1 MDNTNAIMKKD
12 LVFVVVAFGLVGL
25 VGCHLGNSSVPT
37 KEQMERVAELNRR
50 GDSLRN
56 ISNFVEAEKM
66 HEEARQLAQL
76 CNDSIGLVK
85 AYNNLGTD
93 MRRQGH
99 YGDALAYH
107 YDALLIAE
115 KMEEDTTYDARK
127 NIVRSQNGIGN
138 VYLAVGNL
146 DDAAMYF
153 HNALKGERMLGSN
166 LGMAINYSNIGA
178 IKYEQGDI
186 DSALI
191 YYKESMRQ
199 NELCHSELGQALC
212 HIFIAE
218 VAEKRNNIEDAI
230 RGYKTAE
237 QLLSNINDRW
247 HWLNAVVGL
256 ARIYVN
262 TNKLAEADTLVQ
274 KAKLTAEA
282 IESHSHLEE
291 IYSIASKIE
300 QKRGHSNSALALMR
314 TSEQLQDT
322 ISGNETVTKMLKVRL
337 NYEKSK
343 YLLKSDVTVGQ
354 YRRQVIFVIICAV
367 TCIASL
373 FVACMFAIRRIKRSR
388 KNTKETLPAAPKN
401 NLSNIVPTPVDT
413 EKLEFLGQL
422 DKVINRH
429 IRNDDTMV
437 DAISKSMGMSYG
449 QLNRRMK
456 KYMGYSLSNYI
467 IKVRLRKAYKQVVST
482 NHSFSEIAYSCG
494 FTDNSYFARLFKQE
508 YGITPSQCRKAA
520 Q

>member
-1 MDNTNAIMKKD
+1 MDNTDAIMKKD
-12 LVFVVVAFGLVGL
+12 IFFAVIAFVLLGLD
-25 VGCHLGNSSVPT
+25 GCHLSNSSVPT
-37 KEQMERVAELNRR
+37 KEQIERVAELNKR

-56 ISNFVEAEKM
+56 ASNFVEAEKM

-93 MRRQGH
+93 KRRQGH

-153 HNALKGERMLGSN
+153 QNALKGERLLGSN

-186 DSALI
+186 DSALT
-191 YYKESMRQ
+191 YYKESMHQ

-237 QLLSNINDRW
+237 QLLGNSNDRW

-256 ARIYVN
+256 ARVYFN
-262 TNKLAEADTLVQ
+262 TNKLAEADTLVL

-314 TSEQLQDT
+314 KSELLQDS
-322 ISGNETVTKMLKVRL
+322 INGNETLTKMLKVRL

-343 YLLKSDVTVGQ
+343 YLLKSDAKEGQ
-354 YRRQVIFVIICAV
+354 YRRQIILVLICPIACV
-367 TCIASL
+367 ASL
-373 FVACMFAIRRIKRSR
+373 FAACVFAIRRVKRGR
-388 KNTKETLPAAPKN
+388 RNTKEALPAAPMN
-401 NLSNIVPTPVDT
+401 DLNSIVTAPVDA
-413 EKLEFLGQL
+413 EKAEFLGRL

-437 DAISKSMGMSYG
+437 DAISQSMGMSYG

-456 KYMGYSLSNYI
+456 KYIGCSLSNYI

-494 FTDNSYFARLFKQE
+494 FTDSSYFARLFKQE
-508 YGITPSQCRKAA
+508 YDITPSQCRKAA